1 MKFKQPKAEKGLSNQ
16 MLCSFQAKKSCDSK
30 QLKAAVKK
38 GVVSKK
44 WFIQVMVT
52 KSNKISQIFYY
63 NLTENFAIDPCK
75 YQYPYIYKRIYLV
88 WLLWLIM
95 EENGANLVLSVFV
108 SLQ

>member
-44 WFIQVMVT
+44 WFI
-52 KSNKISQIFYY
+52 
-63 NLTENFAIDPCK
+63 
-75 YQYPYIYKRIYLV
+75 
-88 WLLWLIM
+88 
-95 EENGANLVLSVFV
+95 
-108 SLQ
+108 